1 MEHPL
6 VVGVD
11 GSDGSLTALDW
22 AVDEAVRLH
31 LPLRVVYASLWERYE
46 GPVPSTNGEYLA
58 EEALAE
64 RVVASAGQR
73 AGQRAPRLAVETVL
87 APEDAVEALLAES
100 REAAAVITGA
110 SGRGVVKEL
119 LLGSVSLAVAGRA
132 HGPAVVVRGEER
144 NLRGECGRV
153 VVGVGAEESAAAVR
167 FALREA
173 EARGC
178 ELQAVRAWRFPEQEP
193 LDRMSIL
200 DTQTQAHE
208 DRASAA
214 LAAALREPHRAHP
227 EVTVRHTTVE
237 GPAHKALVRLSAEAD
252 LLVLGAASRHG
263 HRGLHLGRVAH
274 RALHRA
280 ACPVAVVPNR

>member
-119 LLGSVSLAVAGRA
+119 LLGSVSLAVAEPRPRPRRRGAGRGA
-132 HGPAVVVRGEER
+132 EPA
-144 NLRGECGRV
+144 GRV
-153 VVGVGAEESAAAVR
+153 RQGGRRRRGRGVGGRRTVR
-167 FALREA
+167 P
-173 EARGC
+173 ARGRGAR
-178 ELQAVRAWRFPEQEP
+178 LRAPGGTGLAFFP
-193 LDRMSIL
+193 
-200 DTQTQAHE
+200 
-208 DRASAA
+208 
-214 LAAALREPHRAHP
+214 
-227 EVTVRHTTVE
+227 
-237 GPAHKALVRLSAEAD
+237 
-252 LLVLGAASRHG
+252 SRSPST
-263 HRGLHLGRVAH
+263 A
-274 RALHRA
+274 
-280 ACPVAVVPNR
+280 